1 MHKHKDSDS
10 DVAEKTDRTEANR
23 LEAHQK
29 ELKRQEDERNKRPS
43 TPIFR
48 FAADLLE
55 QASKRPRDV
64 IENEV
69 AMAVN
74 NEAQGALIRAIIAH
88 IDGNV
93 PEATVP
99 KDRVYSEAHNR
110 AQEEIEA
117 ATNAKTDDKKKQ
129 LVV

>member
-1 MHKHKDSDS
+1 MNKHKESDS
-10 DVAEKTDRTEANR
+10 AVAEKTDRAEAHR

-55 QASKRPRDV
+55 QASKRPRDIV
-64 IENEV
+64 ENEV

-74 NEAQGALIRAIIAH
+74 NEPQGALIRAIIAH

-99 KDRVYSEAHNR
+99 KDRVYSEAHKR
-110 AQEEIEA
+110 AAEEMEA
-117 ATNAKTDDKKKQ
+117 ATALDKENGKADRDK
-129 LVV
+129 